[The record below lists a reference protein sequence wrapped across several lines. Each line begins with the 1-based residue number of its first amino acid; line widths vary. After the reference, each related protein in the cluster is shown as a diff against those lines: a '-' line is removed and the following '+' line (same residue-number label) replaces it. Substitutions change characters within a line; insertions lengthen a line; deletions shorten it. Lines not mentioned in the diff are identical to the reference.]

1 MLLVGLLA
9 YAVPLSFG
17 NGHAV
22 NTAVIANFDGYSTHV
37 LLITAATRVL
47 TLAVSMNCG
56 FVGGFV
62 LPTISIGI
70 VCGVICHK
78 QYDYIPL
85 GMAVTCFMTA
95 LPAAICPMP
104 FTLFGIA
111 ASVFFLGLY
120 QTVPVFVGCI
130 TSYLMLTGIG
140 LLGALQERA
149 RQNEQKKEQTNTIG
163 KDTMNE
169 PLTPYKRKEGR
180 SHPNEI

>member
-1 MLLVGLLA
+1 MLGLLA
-9 YAVPLSFG
+9 YVVPLSFG

-22 NTAVIANFDGYSTHV
+22 NSAVISNFDGYSTH
-37 LLITAATRVL
+37 LLLVTAATRVF

-78 QYDYIPL
+78 EYDYIPL

-149 RQNEQKKEQTNTIG
+149 RKNEQKKETSSGIESNVI
-163 KDTMNE
+163 DE
-169 PLTPYKRKEGR
+169 PLAPYRRKEAR
-180 SHPNEI
+180 SHPNEL